1 MAAPMFQNKYLFTL
15 FILILE
21 LTAIMVLLPA
31 DMARETAREEK
42 KDIIRVMGRESAE
55 EIYSFAKENYEA
67 LVIDSGAYNAV
78 YRFFVP
84 TEEQKRA
91 SKGME
96 QLGTREGWFD
106 WVTERIE
113 NCCLVFYEFLVRIGT
128 IKVWFPYMLILI
140 VPAIGS
146 GILERKVKQSNFD
159 YSSPLIAKA
168 AFSLMIYGMLAF
180 VMAVFLPVP
189 FSPLMVP
196 LLMMA
201 MCILIGHAIGNIQKR
216 L

>member
-1 MAAPMFQNKYLFTL
+1 MFQNKYLFTL
-15 FILILE
+15 FMLILE
-21 LTAIMVLLPA
+21 LTGIMVLFPA
-31 DMARETAREEK
+31 QAVKESVATEK
-42 KDIIRVMGRESAE
+42 KEIIELMGRESAT
-55 EIYSFAKENYEA
+55 EIYTFAKENYEA
-67 LVIDSGAYNAV
+67 LVIESGAYHAV

-113 NCCLVFYEFLVRIGT
+113 VCCLVFYEFLVRIGT

-140 VPAIGS
+140 IPAIGS

-168 AFSLMIYGMLAF
+168 AFNLMIYTALAF
-180 VMAVFLPVP
+180 VMLVFLPVP
-189 FSPLMVP
+189 FPPVMVP
-196 LLMMA
+196 ILMLA
-201 MCILIGHAIGNIQKR
+201 MCLLVGHAIGNIQKR

>member
-1 MAAPMFQNKYLFTL
+1 MGAPMFQNKYLFTL

-21 LTAIMVLLPA
+21 LTAIMVLFPA
-31 DMARETAREEK
+31 DMTRETVKAEK
-42 KDIIRVMGRESAE
+42 ADIVRVMGRDSAE
-55 EIYSFAKENYEA
+55 EIYSFARKGYEE
-67 LVIDSGAYNAV
+67 LVIESGVYNAV

-96 QLGTREGWFD
+96 ELGTREGWFD

-128 IKVWFPYMLILI
+128 IKAWFPYMMIMI

-168 AFSLMIYGMLAF
+168 AFNLMIYTMLAF
-180 VMAVFLPVP
+180 VMLVFLPVP
-189 FSPLMVP
+189 FSPLLVP
-196 LLMMA
+196 LLMMVL
-201 MCILIGHAIGNIQKR
+201 CILIGHAIGNIQKR